1 MSCPNA
7 TAPID
12 INTSNVVGKCDYKC
26 EYSFHY
32 NDSSCI
38 ATNRGDYISVSYDSS
53 SSPPVTYNSSAYDV
67 REIRIYSPSLH
78 SYMGNKT
85 DGEAIIVHES
95 ASGAYPL
102 LVCVPIKVTNTGSI
116 GANYLS
122 NIVTT
127 VAQNAPADG
136 EQTTINI
143 SRFNLNALVP
153 KKPFFSYTATEP
165 YQPCSTSKN
174 EYIVFTLSDG
184 AIGITKDILDKL
196 HSIISANAYDIKT
209 GTSLFYNEK
218 GPTNADR
225 DGQIYIDCQPVG
237 QSEEEEI
244 IVTDTGS
251 SSFNFNTG
259 DIMNNKYFQMFLGSL
274 IFIGIIYLVKIGLDS
289 YGAKHGGTT
298 TAATSNPD
306 SIAVRTSNYLNI

>member
-1 MSCPNA
+1 MSCSNA

-32 NDSSCI
+32 NDSSCM
-38 ATNRGDYISVSYDSS
+38 ATNRDDYISVSYDSS

-67 REIRIYSPSLH
+67 KEIRIYSPSLH

-102 LVCVPIKVTNTGSI
+102 LVCVPIKLSNTSSI
-116 GANYLS
+116 GSNYLS

-136 EQTTINI
+136 EQTTVNI

-153 KKPFFSYTATEP
+153 RKPFFSYTATEP

-174 EYIVFTLSDG
+174 EYIVFSLSDG
-184 AIGITKDILDKL
+184 SIGITKDILDKL
-196 HSIISANAYDIKT
+196 HSIISANEYDIKK
-209 GTSLFYNEK
+209 GASLFYNEN

-274 IFIGIIYLVKIGLDS
+274 IFIAIVYLVKIGLDS
-289 YGAKHGGTT
+289 YGAKHGGSTRVGI
-298 TAATSNPD
+298 ATDN
-306 SIAVRTSNYLNI
+306 IAVRTSNYLNT

>member
-67 REIRIYSPSLH
+67 KEIRIYSPSLH

-102 LVCVPIKVTNTGSI
+102 LVCVPIKISNTGSV
-116 GANYLS
+116 GSNYLS

-136 EQTTINI
+136 EQTTVNI

-153 KKPFFSYTATEP
+153 RKPFFSYTATEP

-174 EYIVFTLSDG
+174 EYIVFSLSDG
-184 AIGITKDILDKL
+184 SIGITKDILDKL
-196 HSIISANAYDIKT
+196 HSIISANEYNIKK
-209 GTSLFYNEK
+209 GASLFYNEK

-274 IFIGIIYLVKIGLDS
+274 IFIAIVYLVKIGLDS
-289 YGAKHGGTT
+289 YGTKHGG
-298 TAATSNPD
+298 ATNFD
-306 SIAVRTSNYLNI
+306 TIAVRTSNYLNT

>member
-1 MSCPNA
+1 MSCSNA

-53 SSPPVTYNSSAYDV
+53 SSPPVTYNSSSYDV
-67 REIRIYSPSLH
+67 KEIRIYTPSLH

-85 DGEAIIVHES
+85 DGEIIIVHDS

-102 LVCVPIKVTNTGSI
+102 LVCVPIKVSNTGSI
-116 GANYLS
+116 GANYVS
-122 NIVTT
+122 NIVNT

-136 EQTTINI
+136 EQTTVNI
-143 SRFNLNALVP
+143 SRFNLNAFVP
-153 KKPFFSYTATEP
+153 RKPFFSYTATEP

-174 EYIVFTLSDG
+174 EYIVFSLSDG
-184 AIGITKDILDKL
+184 SIGITKDVLDKL
-196 HSIISANAYDIKT
+196 QSVISANAYDIKT
-209 GTSLFYNEK
+209 GVSLFYNEN

-244 IVTDTGS
+244 VVTDTGS

-274 IFIGIIYLVKIGLDS
+274 IFIGIVYLVKIGLDS
-289 YGAKHGGTT
+289 YGAKHGG
-298 TAATSNPD
+298 ATSATNPHN
-306 SIAVRTSNYLNI
+306 IAVRTSNYLNT